1 MSFELLQQ
9 RIRENIDYSEGK
21 ELSQFRHLNTA
32 LNNLIKK
39 DITNAENIT
48 LALGDDLE
56 NTLKKYRTS
65 LVEEGKS
72 DLKSPLTRVRRLSEY
87 YQTIYNLN
95 VDELSFSELLKTA
108 VERKYGSNLW
118 TGPVTPKTQA
128 KILSKH
134 VTYRTVARDM
144 IVSAIKEDP
153 MLWQNVSLEA
163 NGPLGSASK
172 HVRDYMTGESIP
184 SERVP
189 DSRIHYMEKFLFL
202 PKNSLLSKIKRKIDH
217 NNRGKKENEKS
228 ISHVNRKTIII
239 KELNANLQKV
249 FNEYSAYK
257 IDKRQPKIIN
267 ISEKLKESIY
277 FELNVAIKEVNRKK
291 DKWTINAKNKCGA
304 QSNFMNQLLDFQNY
318 CINSENLSYDEVG
331 TKHMTDPLLLGR
343 MVSFYKIQTSGST
356 SISRLLN
363 WISRGIQNQGYLR
376 FCGDMNEK
384 SFEEYN
390 HALEVIDNKYSEWL
404 SDLSDSIKSTGSN
417 DALKGK
423 DNIKF
428 LLKYDVK
435 SRMNLVHQATRY
447 LVDRAINLQIEAHY
461 KIKISKKITA
471 PVAKESNCKSAA
483 SNIRKAM
490 NYIQAAVIQ
499 EVSFYNCPR
508 SINWTMLKY
517 YENAKLQ
524 DMTFSSLTY
533 LRQKNRFQ
541 LFIPRY
547 GTSIIDP
554 NMKNLRYLKNAD
566 SKGAVNV
573 DVELPEHLTPL
584 IKKLIEIRS
593 DYIKMDLAPYANI
606 DADSFDIL
614 LPWRSIRG
622 KSVKDPIKA
631 KSRRLCIAEES
642 KLSENY
648 QSMTYVAYLNVAPD
662 EKQHGINHHGTRHL
676 AAETYLK
683 KNPGDFIGAAAML
696 NDEVEQII
704 KTYGDKDRAAAMR
717 RVAKSSSDIS
727 YF

>member
-9 RIRENIDYSEGK
+9 RIRENIDYSDGK

-39 DITNAENIT
+39 EITNAENIT

-95 VDELSFSELLKTA
+95 ADELSFSELLKTA
-108 VERKYGSNLW
+108 VERKYGSKLW

-128 KILSKH
+128 KILSKY

-228 ISHVNRKTIII
+228 ISHVNRKTIKI

-249 FNEYSAYK
+249 FDEYSAYK
-257 IDKRQPKIIN
+257 MDKKQPKLIN
-267 ISEKLKESIY
+267 IPEKLKESIY
-277 FELNVAIKEVNRKK
+277 FEMNAVIKEVNRKK
-291 DKWTINAKNKCGA
+291 DEWTMNAKNKCGA
-304 QSNFMNQLLDFQNY
+304 QSGFMSQLLDFQNY
-318 CINSENLSYDEVG
+318 CIESENLSCDEIG
-331 TKHMTDPLLLGR
+331 TKHMTDPLLLNR
-343 MVSFYKIQTSGST
+343 MVSLYKLKTSGST
-356 SISRLLN
+356 SIRRLLN
-363 WISRGIQNQGYLR
+363 WICRGIQNQGYLR
-376 FCGDMNEK
+376 FCGDMNGR
-384 SFEEYN
+384 SFDEYN
-390 HALEVIDNKYSEWL
+390 HALEVIENKYSDWL
-404 SDLSDSIKSTGSN
+404 SELDGSIKSKGNS

-423 DNIKF
+423 ENIKF

-435 SRMNLVHQATRY
+435 ARMNLIHKATRY
-447 LVDRAINLQIEAHY
+447 LVDRAINLQREAHY
-461 KIKISKKITA
+461 KIKVSKKTTA
-471 PVAKESNCKSAA
+471 PVAKESNLKSAA
-483 SNIRKAM
+483 SNIRKAL

-533 LRQKNRFQ
+533 LRQKNRFH
-541 LFIPRY
+541 LFIPLY
-547 GTSIIDP
+547 GTSIIDQ
-554 NMKNLRYLKNAD
+554 NIKDLRYLKNSA
-566 SKGAVNV
+566 SKGAVEV

-593 DYIKMDLAPYANI
+593 DYIKMDLVPYANI
-606 DADSFDIL
+606 DAGSFDIL

-622 KSVKDPIKA
+622 KGVKDPVKA
-631 KSRRLCIAEES
+631 KSRKLCISEES
-642 KLSENY
+642 KLSESF
-648 QSMTYVAYLNVAPD
+648 QAMTYAAYLNVAPD

-676 AAETYLK
+676 AAETHLEN
-683 KNPGDFIGAAAML
+683 NPGDYIGAAAIL
-696 NDEVEQII
+696 NDDIEQII
-704 KTYGDKDRAAAMR
+704 KTYGDKDRSAAMR